1 MYKKPI
7 TETTSMEPAFVICDL
22 SYGGN
27 ISDKGEGL
35 EGNAPKRRTE
45 VF

>member
-7 TETTSMEPAFVICDL
+7 TETIPVEPAFTICGL
-22 SYGGN
+22 SEAGP
-27 ISDKGEGL
+27 ISNKGEGL
-35 EGNAPKRRTE
+35 EGEAPKRRTE

>member
-7 TETTSMEPAFVICDL
+7 TETTPMEPAFVICDL

-27 ISDKGEGL
+27 ISDKGTGL
-35 EGNAPKRRTE
+35 EGAAPKRRTE

>member
-7 TETTSMEPAFVICDL
+7 TETTPMEPAFTICGL
-22 SYGGN
+22 SDGGP
-27 ISDKGEGL
+27 ISSQGEGN
-35 EGNAPKRRTE
+35 ECDAPKRRTE

>member
-7 TETTSMEPAFVICDL
+7 TETTPMEPAFTICGL
-22 SYGGN
+22 SDGGP
-27 ISDKGEGL
+27 ISSLGPGL

>member
-7 TETTSMEPAFVICDL
+7 TETTPMEPAFVICAL
-22 SYGGN
+22 SEGGN
-27 ISDKGEGL
+27 ISNKGEGL
-35 EGNAPKRRTE
+35 EGNAPQRRTE

>member
-7 TETTSMEPAFVICDL
+7 TETTPMEPAFTICGL
-22 SYGGN
+22 SLGDN
-27 ISDKGEGL
+27 MSGEG
-35 EGNAPKRRTE
+35 EGNECDAPKRRTE

>member
-7 TETTSMEPAFVICDL
+7 TETTPMEPAFVICAL
-22 SYGGN
+22 SEGGP
-27 ISDKGEGL
+27 ISSQGTGL
-35 EGNAPKRRTE
+35 EGSAPKRRTD